1 MIILINYDD
10 MNNYN
15 QEFGVLLFVYL
26 MRYFPNFINH

>member
-1 MIILINYDD
+1 MIILISYDD

-26 MRYFPNFINH
+26 MRYFLNFINH